1 MKTIA
6 QVKLTN
12 PQDLADVKRGQ
23 MEERMVRQVSQK
35 FSVDRSACMLH
46 LNETIQEILQLPLLG
61 MKKSTTAT
69 GQGME
74 LPMVGPVLVTVGD
87 RFTHCDALILPGDA
101 EPLLGAIPLEGM
113 DLVVH
118 PARQELTGNPAH
130 GGEWVFTLK

>member
-1 MKTIA
+1 M
-6 QVKLTN
+6 
-12 PQDLADVKRGQ
+12 DLL
-23 MEERMVRQVSQK
+23 
-35 FSVDRSACMLH
+35 VDTGALMLC
-46 LNETIQEILQLPLLG
+46 LNETIQEILQLPVLG
-61 MKKSTTAT
+61 TKKSTTAT
-69 GQGME
+69 GQRIE

>member
-1 MKTIA
+1 
-6 QVKLTN
+6 
-12 PQDLADVKRGQ
+12 
-23 MEERMVRQVSQK
+23 MVRQVSQK